1 MQHIRYRHYAM
12 RILSDNSKTLLL
24 CVTRKRTCYGDDRT
38 SGACFLDEIT
48 MRNNLRE
55 WRRGECFAVVRH
67 EIVPGFLCTPYVL
80 CGKISSSWFST
91 SVFGGE
97 VPFRFWIDV
106 GL

>member
-1 MQHIRYRHYAM
+1 MQHIRYCRYAM

-55 WRRGECFAVVRH
+55 WRRGEGFVVRDMRLCRDFF
-67 EIVPGFLCTPYVL
+67 VPR
-80 CGKISSSWFST
+80 T
-91 SVFGGE
+91 SFVVRYRRLGSQL
-97 VPFRFWIDV
+97 PS
-106 GL
+106 L